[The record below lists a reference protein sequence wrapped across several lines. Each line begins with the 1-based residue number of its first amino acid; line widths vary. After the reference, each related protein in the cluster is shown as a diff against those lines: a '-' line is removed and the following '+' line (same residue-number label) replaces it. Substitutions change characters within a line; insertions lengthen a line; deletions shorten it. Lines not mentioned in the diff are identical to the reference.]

1 MWNIYCQ
8 TWEQAIPNWKWGCE
22 KDSECQAARAWF
34 LKPPP
39 LKLAVEVLNCPSVPA
54 GWDRWMRWSKLFLFV
69 LKPDLNMYC
78 RNRPDD
84 DHCYD
89 EAHWMAV
96 MTKV

>member
-22 KDSECQAARAWF
+22 KDGECQTARAWF
-34 LKPPP
+34 LKPRP
-39 LKLAVEVLNCPSVPA
+39 LKLAVEALNCPSVPA
-54 GWDRWMRWSKLFLFV
+54 GWGRSVGWSKLVLFV

-78 RNRPDD
+78 RNHPDD

-89 EAHWMAV
+89 KAHWMAV